1 MIYPNI
7 HPDTHLFVHK
17 QKNNYTNKPLK
28 MILGSEIMCVIKYTT
43 PELHWVEVWLMFKS
57 INHLYNLNPIS
68 W

>member
-1 MIYPNI
+1 
-7 HPDTHLFVHK
+7 
-17 QKNNYTNKPLK
+17 

-43 PELHWVEVWLMFKS
+43 PELYYGVEVWLMFKS